1 MVGLGLSFKNSGL
14 YLDRKIYD
22 NPLNSDK
29 FLVALVFSVN
39 FKKYWLLV
47 LWTLRVFWTFF
58 LMLAVMQLC
67 FSSVMMIQKSLGV
80 CFGRIAQWP

>member
-39 FKKYWLLV
+39 FKKY
-47 LWTLRVFWTFF
+47 
-58 LMLAVMQLC
+58 
-67 FSSVMMIQKSLGV
+67 
-80 CFGRIAQWP
+80 